1 MIGKANRVSRARQA
15 GMTTLGM
22 IILASFVGL
31 IAFAGLRLTPI
42 YLNYMKVVG
51 VVNGVRDEFDGQ
63 ATSRAALRTYIGRRF
78 GVEDVK
84 VISARDV
91 KVKAVDGGFEVSAKY
106 DHTAP
111 FISNISFTVHF
122 DKKALVRR

>member
-1 MIGKANRVSRARQA
+1 
-15 GMTTLGM
+15 MTTLGM
-22 IILASFVGL
+22 LILATFVGL

-42 YLNYMKVVG
+42 YLNYMKVSG
-51 VVNGVRDEFDGQ
+51 VVNGVREEFDGQ
-63 ATSRAALRTYIGRRF
+63 ATSRAALKTYIARRF

-91 KVKAVDGGFEVSAKY
+91 KVTAVDGGFEVRVQY

-111 FISNISFTVHF
+111 FLSNVSFTVHF

>member
-1 MIGKANRVSRARQA
+1 MIGKANRVTRARQA

-22 IILASFVGL
+22 LILASFVGL

-42 YLNYMKVVG
+42 YLNYMKVAG
-51 VVNGVRDEFDGQ
+51 VVNGTREEFDGQ
-63 ATSRAALRTYIGRRF
+63 ATSRAALRTYIARRF

-84 VISARDV
+84 VISPRDV
-91 KVKAVDGGFEVSAKY
+91 KVKAVDGGFEVRAQY
-106 DHTAP
+106 DHTSP
-111 FISNISFTVHF
+111 FISNVSFTVHF

>member
-1 MIGKANRVSRARQA
+1 MIGKANRVTRARQA

-22 IILASFVGL
+22 LILATFVGL

-42 YLNYMKVVG
+42 YLNYMKVSG
-51 VVNGVRDEFDGQ
+51 VVNGVREEFDGQ
-63 ATSRAALRTYIGRRF
+63 ATSRAALKTYIARRF

-91 KVKAVDGGFEVSAKY
+91 KVTTVDGGFEVRAQY

-111 FISNISFTVHF
+111 FLSNVSFTVHF

>member
-1 MIGKANRVSRARQA
+1 MIGKTNRVTRVRQA
-15 GMTTLGM
+15 GMTTVGM
-22 IILASFVGL
+22 LILASFVGL

-42 YLNYMKVVG
+42 YLNYMKVTG
-51 VVNGVRDEFDGQ
+51 VVNGVREEFDGQ
-63 ATSRAALRTYIGRRF
+63 ATSRAALKTYIARRF

-91 KVKAVDGGFEVSAKY
+91 KVTAVDGGFEVRAEY

>member
-1 MIGKANRVSRARQA
+1 MIGKANRVSRTRQA

-22 IILASFVGL
+22 LILASFVGL

-42 YLNYMKVVG
+42 YLNYMKVAG
-51 VVNGVRDEFDGQ
+51 VVNGARDEFDGQ
-63 ATSRAALRTYIGRRF
+63 ASSRAALKTYIARRF

-84 VISARDV
+84 IISARDV
-91 KVKAVDGGFEVSAKY
+91 KVTAVDGGFEVRAQY

-111 FISNISFTVHF
+111 FISNVSFTVHF